1 MCACEYIEARE
12 RWGVKIIYTYMN
24 AAKVEQNQRAYCR
37 RRQFS
42 GTMKKRNLLN
52 RIVICKAN
60 DISVS
65 TYFDDSDN
73 TDICKWERKK
83 QFNFENILQV
93 NHSKMNRFESNRFV
107 EFVEL

>member
-1 MCACEYIEARE
+1 
-12 RWGVKIIYTYMN
+12 MN
-24 AAKVEQNQRAYCR
+24 AAKVEQNQRAHCR

-42 GTMKKRNLLN
+42 GTMKERNLLN

-73 TDICKWERKK
+73 TDICK
-83 QFNFENILQV
+83 
-93 NHSKMNRFESNRFV
+93 
-107 EFVEL
+107 